1 MRKRKTHY
9 LCELLQ
15 IYKEKK
21 KVTIYSQSNF
31 TMGNRRIIGIG
42 ETVLDVI
49 FRNDQPTAAVPGGSA
64 FNAIISLGRSVG
76 TKYPNIPILMITET
90 GDDHIGDIIVN
101 FMRDNHVS
109 TDAVTRNK
117 DTKSHI
123 SMAFLDDKNDAQ
135 YEFYKDH
142 AHASLNDEKF
152 AGVEF
157 SKEDIVLFGSF
168 FAINPVLRKYTRRL
182 ISSAHEAGAFIYYD
196 INFRKPHIKD
206 LPDTIGN
213 IIENFKFS
221 SVVRGSTEDF
231 SLLFGTSDPNE
242 IYDKYLKDHCDLFIC
257 TDGGKP
263 IIVHTPSFTAQYPV
277 NPIETISTIG
287 AGDNFNAGFLYGI
300 IRNGL
305 TKNMLAESDKSQ
317 WDNLIAFGQMF
328 SSEVCQSIYNYIG
341 LHSLD
346 SYL

>member
-1 MRKRKTHY
+1 
-9 LCELLQ
+9 
-15 IYKEKK
+15 
-21 KVTIYSQSNF
+21 
-31 TMGNRRIIGIG
+31 MGNRRIFGIG

-76 TKYPNIPILMITET
+76 IKYPEIPILMITET
-90 GDDHIGDIIVN
+90 GDDHIGDIIVK
-101 FMRDNHVS
+101 FMRDNNVS
-109 TDAVTRNK
+109 VDAVTRNK

-123 SMAFLDDKNDAQ
+123 SMAFLDDNNDAQ

-142 AHASLNDEKF
+142 AHASLDNDKF

-157 SKEDIVLFGSF
+157 TKDDIVLFGSF
-168 FAINPVLRKYTRRL
+168 FAINPVLRKYTYRL
-182 ISSAHEAGAFIYYD
+182 ISSAYEAGALIYYD

-213 IIENFKFS
+213 IIENFSFS
-221 SVVRGSTEDF
+221 TVVRGSTEDF
-231 SLLFGTSDPNE
+231 SLLFGTSDPQE
-242 IYDKYLKDHCDLFIC
+242 IYDKHLKDHCKLFIC

-263 IIVHTPSFTAQYPV
+263 ISVHTPNFSAKYSVKT
-277 NPIETISTIG
+277 IETISTIG

-305 TKNMLAESDKSQ
+305 SKDLLVEADKSQ
-317 WDNLIAFGQMF
+317 WDSLIAFGQLF

-341 LHSLD
+341 LHTLD